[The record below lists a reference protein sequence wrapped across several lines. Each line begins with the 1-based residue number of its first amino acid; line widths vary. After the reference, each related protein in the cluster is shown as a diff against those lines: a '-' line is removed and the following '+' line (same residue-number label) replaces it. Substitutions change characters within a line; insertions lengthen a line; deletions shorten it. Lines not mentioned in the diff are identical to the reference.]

1 MRASRLLSYTHL
13 MIEAAVLTISDSVAT
28 GTRTDASGP
37 AVRERLERLG
47 WHVSVTDVLP
57 DDVALIGQRLAGL
70 ADGNR
75 VAAIFTTGGT
85 GVALRDV
92 TPEATRAV
100 LHREIPGLGELMR
113 TRGARSTPRA
123 VLSRAVA
130 GTRGSVLIVNLPG
143 SPQGAVE
150 SLDAIVE
157 LVPHVLDLLQG
168 RTEHE
173 AAERS

>member
-1 MRASRLLSYTHL
+1 
-13 MIEAAVLTISDSVAT
+13 VLTISDSVGG

-37 AVRERLERLG
+37 AVRERLEQLG
-47 WHVSVTDVLP
+47 WRVSVTETIP
-57 DDVALIGQRLAGL
+57 DDAVRIEQRLAAL
-70 ADGNR
+70 ADSGR

-100 LHREIPGLGELMR
+100 LHKEIPGLGEMMR
-113 TRGARSTPRA
+113 ASGVRSTPMA
-123 VLSRAVA
+123 ALSRAVA
-130 GTRGSVLIVNLPG
+130 GTRGKVLIVNLPG
-143 SPQGAVE
+143 SPRGAIQ

-173 AAERS
+173 DPKRFANP